1 MRQIMCIFK
10 NTFWPLLCLMLVRT
24 LCVGVHACPVCPCVC
39 FLRCQEHVTELRMA
53 GPQLCENL
61 IAFISQTAW
70 PSQCLTLDMHYTWS
84 LTWPDPSAP
93 SLWYILSLRSPEP
106 CNLRPTDTRLASAA
120 GDQGW
125 NYTLSPCLQ
134 NTKECCIFDTDCGH
148 FVFIFCY
155 DIVLHWTVD
164 FIALCGDCPFTC
176 WCFLQWFKRN
186 SFLWVLVFVLSVLL
200 M

>member
-1 MRQIMCIFK
+1 MC
-10 NTFWPLLCLMLVRT
+10 TVYVCVCLYVR
-24 LCVGVHACPVCPCVC
+24 VCPCVC
-39 FLRCQEHVTELRMA
+39 FLQWHEHLIELRMA
-53 GPQLCENL
+53 RPQLCENL

-106 CNLRPTDTRLASAA
+106 CNLRPADTRLVSAT

-134 NTKECCIFDTDCGH
+134 NTKEYSKAHTDYGH
-148 FVFIFCY
+148 FMFFSFA
-155 DIVLHWTVD
+155 T
-164 FIALCGDCPFTC
+164 AL
-176 WCFLQWFKRN
+176 WCCFKRL
-186 SFLWVLVFVLSVLL
+186 SFITLVLFAVTWIKFCSKSSCSLCSLCSYHDVL
-200 M
+200 